1 MEMFAERSE
10 NAFLLSV
17 REPTFHSQRLNL
29 VLKNGFDVVK
39 LVLLHCFFYFKS
51 TFSLISTDKSSL

>member
-39 LVLLHCFFYFKS
+39 LVLHCFFLF
-51 TFSLISTDKSSL
+51 